1 MSSQTARRPDRNT
14 RTARNKKYIKQTA
27 HVSARRDGKPL
38 IFGWGGHLSHSEKTL
53 LQRRAIWTTT
63 AIISLLV
70 VGVFVL
76 YWITINVINPN
87 RPITT
92 VNGEGVPQSDFRKMV
107 AVQAEMHNSFL
118 NGPHGLSAQRDD
130 LQKQLATLQKTFT
143 DDQKKV
149 DDLNAQIKKLPA
161 GASAQRTDLENQLK
175 AAQQQVSD
183 VQVKG
188 TSVNAQYQD
197 ILQNQIPQQQQLYT
211 QPQVGNDSA
220 QWLQEDTLI
229 RQWLAKQSSSIQ
241 NQIEPAPG
249 DVNKAV
255 QDFTAGIPK
264 TTNYQKLLKDDN
276 ISDADVHTML
286 TIKVRRDNVQK
297 YLASQITSP
306 ARQILARAIT
316 LQTKADADKILAQL
330 KKGEDFGKLAK
341 AKSVDT
347 TTNAKGGDLGWL
359 ARGQYALNNA
369 QKVAGG
375 IDNWINDPARK
386 LNEISS
392 VISENGTFHIV
403 QIMGFDP
410 ARAIDETTLKGLKD
424 NALTAWVLSQKAQP
438 GVTVTE
444 IDQTM
449 LLDANNMPPGLPAS
463 APAQQQQQGGSGL
476 PGGTGLPGGDTGL
489 PTQP

>member
-53 LQRRAIWTTT
+53 LQRRAIWTITS
-63 AIISLLV
+63 IISLLI
-70 VGVFVL
+70 VGVLVL

-107 AVQAEMHNSFL
+107 AVQAEIHNSTL
-118 NGPHGLSAQRDD
+118 NGPNGLSAKRDD
-130 LQKQLATLQKTFT
+130 LQKQLAAIQKTYT

-175 AAQQQVSD
+175 AAQQKVSD
-183 VQVKG
+183 DQAKG
-188 TSVNAQYQD
+188 TTINAQYQD

-220 QWLQEDTLI
+220 QWLQEDALI
-229 RQWLAKQSSSIQ
+229 RQWLAKQNSSIQ
-241 NQIEPAPG
+241 NQIEPTPG
-249 DVNKAV
+249 AVNKAV

-286 TIKVRRDNVQK
+286 TIKVRRDNMQK

-306 ARQILARAIT
+306 ARQVLARAIT

-347 TTNAKGGDLGWL
+347 NTNAKGGDLGWL

-386 LNEISS
+386 LNEISP

-410 ARAIDETTLKGLKD
+410 ARTIDETTLKDLQD
-424 NALTAWVLSQKAQP
+424 NALTAWILSQKAQP
-438 GVTVTE
+438 GTTVTE

-463 APAQQQQQGGSGL
+463 APAQQQQGGSGL
-476 PGGTGLPGGDTGL
+476 PGSTGL